1 MEVFHLA
8 AGLGGWLTLFYVL
21 VMAMSGRIDNLTTLA
36 LVAVSPVLIISTL
49 YFILQTCSA
58 TVYICMYILY
68 AMISKET
75 IIISLLI
82 IGTLL
87 AVFTIIDTY
96 ILITPGLAD

>member
-1 MEVFHLA
+1 
-8 AGLGGWLTLFYVL
+8 
-21 VMAMSGRIDNLTTLA
+21 
-36 LVAVSPVLIISTL
+36 
-49 YFILQTCSA
+49 
-58 TVYICMYILY
+58 MYILY

-96 ILITPGLAD
+96 MLITPGLAD